1 MAKHRNGSLKDIRLK
16 FVGKYAK
23 FSNLDGL
30 SQDDFMF
37 NNDLKPNQNFGNDTS
52 SFTLPSKMNDDLDG
66 DDPF

>member
-1 MAKHRNGSLKDIRLK
+1 VAKQRNGSIKQNPIK
-16 FVGKYAK
+16 IVGKYAK